1 MANNINQTVDQLNQS
16 LSSASNSVDNF
27 QNALNGSVNDF
38 RNAMNGGNRDVKEFG
53 NKLMSESWVL
63 VKQFGTLSKTLSQG
77 NGTLARYNNVISTTT
92 NAVGEM
98 VGQFGLFGKVL
109 GTVIKLFGS
118 AAGIVNEFND
128 NLLKGYDV
136 LARLGTAGNLTTD
149 ELYEMARNAGYSNEQ
164 TVEFTYL
171 LKEAGSDVLILGNSA
186 SDGYKALGQLTH
198 YSSELIAGF
207 SRLGIT
213 NEDLIRNTV
222 DYVKLQASSGISIR
236 AQNMSTDE
244 LRKRTVQYTRDL
256 MTLSDINAQEI
267 EETKRKQKEASS
279 MLEIQVKNLSMQ
291 QKIDELRA
299 NKDDK
304 LAQEEADRLETQREN
319 MMTLAGVIAQSGHEQ
334 TAAMINVLVTEAY
347 TEASQQLA
355 AGFPGINEMFQKMV
369 KSADKIDL
377 TDTAITFNLFLRDS
391 LKRLIP
397 LTYQAIGLDKSVAS
411 VFGISEKLVEGVTK
425 NYTQTEDQMKKDAQ
439 LRKKI
444 REFEEK
450 YSIDDR
456 LNQRAGMIQ
465 SEQNAKRI
473 RDALV
478 NFTDKTFY
486 ITTILT
492 KFGEVLSDITGWI
505 GNMLIDA
512 DILDES
518 MRPLF
523 MSTDQLTQGI
533 SSFTKEIA
541 QKEKE
546 LSETQ
551 TQIDQ
556 ATAEGGDALG
566 LNETLSNLQT
576 ELVELNKQRKSY
588 ENALRGQT
596 VSQAKRGESPEL
608 EKNQTQT
615 PLEQQERE
623 LASLVEQ
630 YNTLKNAATDLL
642 RKQSELSGREQEEA
656 GRQIRILEERLGL
669 VKPKISNLEESIR
682 NQRIKDA
689 SSITESTPA
698 KFGGIF
704 TGPLDGYDAPHR
716 SDMTMHQ
723 TELIQPLSQNSIL
736 QELATKSVSEYI
748 TQNAISNEKSDLM
761 PILISRV
768 DELIRIMRDSNNI
781 QNDILNYSIS

>member
-1 MANNINQTVDQLNQS
+1 
-16 LSSASNSVDNF
+16 
-27 QNALNGSVNDF
+27 
-38 RNAMNGGNRDVKEFG
+38 
-53 NKLMSESWVL
+53 
-63 VKQFGTLSKTLSQG
+63 
-77 NGTLARYNNVISTTT
+77 
-92 NAVGEM
+92 
-98 VGQFGLFGKVL
+98 
-109 GTVIKLFGS
+109 
-118 AAGIVNEFND
+118 
-128 NLLKGYDV
+128 
-136 LARLGTAGNLTTD
+136 
-149 ELYEMARNAGYSNEQ
+149 
-164 TVEFTYL
+164 
-171 LKEAGSDVLILGNSA
+171 
-186 SDGYKALGQLTH
+186 
-198 YSSELIAGF
+198 
-207 SRLGIT
+207 
-213 NEDLIRNTV
+213 
-222 DYVKLQASSGISIR
+222 
-236 AQNMSTDE
+236 
-244 LRKRTVQYTRDL
+244 
-256 MTLSDINAQEI
+256 
-267 EETKRKQKEASS
+267 
-279 MLEIQVKNLSMQ
+279 
-291 QKIDELRA
+291 
-299 NKDDK
+299 
-304 LAQEEADRLETQREN
+304 

-456 LNQRAGMIQ
+456 LNQRAAMIQ
-465 SEQNAKRI
+465 SEQNAKRT

-478 NFTDKTFY
+478 NFADKTFN
-486 ITTILT
+486 ITKILT
-492 KFGEVLSDITGWI
+492 KFGEVLSDLTQWI

-512 DILDES
+512 NILDVS

-533 SSFTKEIA
+533 SSFTEQIA
-541 QKEKE
+541 QKEKQ

-551 TQIDQ
+551 TQI
-556 ATAEGGDALG
+556 ATAINEGGDSSG
-566 LNETLSNLQT
+566 LNDTLSNLQT
-576 ELVELNKQRKSY
+576 ELSELNKKRKSY

-630 YNTLKNAATDLL
+630 NNTLMNAATDLL

-656 GRQIRILEERLGL
+656 GRQIRILEERLEL
-669 VKPKISNLEESIR
+669 LRPKISNLEESIR
-682 NQRIKDA
+682 NQRIQ
-689 SSITESTPA
+689 ESTNSVTNTPA

-736 QELATKSVSEYI
+736 QELATKSVSEYM